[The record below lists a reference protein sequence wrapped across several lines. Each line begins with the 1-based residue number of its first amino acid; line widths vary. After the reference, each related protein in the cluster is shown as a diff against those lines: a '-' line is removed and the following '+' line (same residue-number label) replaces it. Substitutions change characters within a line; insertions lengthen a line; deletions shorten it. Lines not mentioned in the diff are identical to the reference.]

1 MEGRILTAFDST
13 WSLIKEW
20 TPDWRRKARRLPE
33 LDWHEVL
40 QYGRKPEHIEDRA
53 DYLGGGGSFVTFEH
67 PYDNKFVIKIPRYK
81 IADNSNIDWQGD
93 ETNMKFMNRRTG
105 FPTGED
111 IQVGHPLP
119 SILER
124 FGYPIASEINVDD
137 NYLIQPYIED
147 STYPQAER
155 RNRRNERPSYN
166 TVDKLL
172 HHTFGDRYP
181 SNFGIDQTGN
191 YRFIDPD
198 MDYKSPLDWLPT
210 SFPSNMIN
218 LRGSTRGEALQQRLD
233 KYGIQLP
240 ASPLLNTL
248 DKYGFERKHHS
259 GLFDLLTEIEPYS
272 DNPQSVLIDGRAEFL
287 EGY

>member
-1 MEGRILTAFDST
+1 MTAFART
-13 WSLIKEW
+13 WDLVKEW
-20 TPDWRRKARRLPE
+20 TPDWRSKARRLPE

-40 QYGRKPEHIEDRA
+40 QYGRPGRTNYP
-53 DYLGGGGSFVTFEH
+53 DYLGHGGSFVAYEH
-67 PYDNKFVIKIPRYK
+67 PYDDKFAIKIPRYR
-81 IADNSNIDWQGD
+81 IENFDSSHFDDQIYMD
-93 ETNMKFMNRRTG
+93 RRTG
-105 FPTGED
+105 SPTGEE

-124 FGYPIASEINVDD
+124 FGYPIASEMNVDD
-137 NYLIQPYIED
+137 RYLVQPYIEP
-147 STYPQAER
+147 STYAQATR
-155 RNRRNERPSYN
+155 RNRKNERPSYN

-191 YRFIDPD
+191 FRFIDPD
-198 MDYKSPLDWLPT
+198 MDYKAIYDWWPSVPT
-210 SFPSNMIN
+210 DI
-218 LRGSTRGEALQQRLD
+218 GTSTRGESLQQELD

-248 DKYGFERKHHS
+248 DKYGFERNYHS
-259 GLFDLLTEIEPYS
+259 QLFDLLTEIEPYS

>member
-1 MEGRILTAFDST
+1 MSGLQGGRVLTAFART
-13 WSLIKEW
+13 WDLVKEW
-20 TPDWRRKARRLPE
+20 TPDWRSKARRLPE
-33 LDWHEVL
+33 LDWHQVL
-40 QYGRKPEHIEDRA
+40 QYGKPGRTNYP
-53 DYLGGGGSFVTFEH
+53 DYLGMGGSFVTFEH
-67 PYDNKFVIKIPRYK
+67 PYDNKFTIKIPRYK
-81 IADNSNIDWQGD
+81 LDDNVESLVSPQ
-93 ETNMKFMNRRTG
+93 TYMHMRTG
-105 FPTGED
+105 KPTGEE

-137 NYLIQPYIED
+137 NYLVQPYIEP
-147 STYPQAER
+147 STYSQAER
-155 RNRRNERPSYN
+155 RNRKSERPSYGDAN
-166 TVDKLL
+166 KLL

-198 MDYKSPLDWLPT
+198 MDYRSTYDWWPSVPT
-210 SFPSNMIN
+210 DGLNPRDSI
-218 LRGSTRGEALQQRLD
+218 GEALQDSLD
-233 KYGIQLP
+233 DYGIQLP

-259 GLFDLLTEIEPYS
+259 QLFDLLTEIEPYS
-272 DNPQSVLIDGRAEFL
+272 DNPQRVLIDGTAEFL

>member
-33 LDWHEVL
+33 LDWHEIM
-40 QYGRKPEHIEDRA
+40 QYGKPGRTEYP
-53 DYLGGGGSFVTFEH
+53 DYLGMGGSFVTYEH
-67 PYDNKFVIKIPRYK
+67 PYDDKFAIKIPRYR
-81 IADNSNIDWQGD
+81 IENFDSSHFDDQIY
-93 ETNMKFMNRRTG
+93 MNRRTG
-105 FPTGED
+105 SLP
-111 IQVGHPLP
+111 IP
-119 SILER
+119 SILES

-137 NYLIQPYIED
+137 RYLVQPYIEP
-147 STYPQAER
+147 STYAQATR

-198 MDYKSPLDWLPT
+198 MDYKATYDWWPSVPT
-210 SFPSNMIN
+210 DF
-218 LRGSTRGEALQQRLD
+218 GTSTRGESLQQELD

>member
-1 MEGRILTAFDST
+1 
-13 WSLIKEW
+13 
-20 TPDWRRKARRLPE
+20 
-33 LDWHEVL
+33 
-40 QYGRKPEHIEDRA
+40 
-53 DYLGGGGSFVTFEH
+53 
-67 PYDNKFVIKIPRYK
+67 
-81 IADNSNIDWQGD
+81 
-93 ETNMKFMNRRTG
+93 MNRRTC
-105 FPTGED
+105 FPTGEE

-137 NYLIQPYIED
+137 NYLVQPYIEP
-147 STYPQAER
+147 STYAQATR

-198 MDYKSPLDWLPT
+198 MDYRSTYDWWPSVPT
-210 SFPSNMIN
+210 DF
-218 LRGSTRGEALQQRLD
+218 GTSTRGESLQQRLD
-233 KYGIQLP
+233 DFGIQLP

-259 GLFDLLTEIEPYS
+259 QLFDLLTEIEPYS

>member
-20 TPDWRRKARRLPE
+20 TPDWRSKARRLPE
-33 LDWHEVL
+33 LDWHQVL
-40 QYGRKPEHIEDRA
+40 QYGKPGRTEYP
-53 DYLGGGGSFVTFEH
+53 DYLGMGGSFVTYEH
-67 PYDNKFVIKIPRYK
+67 PYDDKFAIKIPKYK
-81 IADNSNIDWQGD
+81 ILDNSNINWQGD

-105 FPTGED
+105 FPTGEE

-137 NYLIQPYIED
+137 NYLVQPYIEP
-147 STYPQAER
+147 STYAQATR
-155 RNRRNERPSYN
+155 RNVKNERPTYN

-181 SNFGIDQTGN
+181 SNFGVDQTGN

-198 MDYKSPLDWLPT
+198 MDYRSTYDWWPSVPT
-210 SFPSNMIN
+210 DF
-218 LRGSTRGEALQQRLD
+218 GTSTRGESLQQRLD
-233 KYGIQLP
+233 DFGIQLP

-259 GLFDLLTEIEPYS
+259 QLFDLLTEIEPYS